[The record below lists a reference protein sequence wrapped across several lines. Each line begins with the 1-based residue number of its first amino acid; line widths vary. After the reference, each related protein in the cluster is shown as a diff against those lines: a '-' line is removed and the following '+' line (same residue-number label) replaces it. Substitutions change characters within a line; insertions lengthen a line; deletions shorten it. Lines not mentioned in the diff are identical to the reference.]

1 MFANCREYNAIDDIS
16 KPAVGTTYNDDRHS
30 TRTTSNAVGQQS
42 LDEKQEEAKWYCTYA
57 DTQERIFKETI
68 LPSARG
74 LVKGVQRR
82 LGETN
87 RKAASD
93 DNTTAKSFDDMSGS
107 VGVKGGVSTSN
118 ISSSAALVGNAS
130 VKEKSGVKNS
140 SISINIVGV
149 IKEGKPK
156 ATIKLKQPTTLPRK
170 RPAHVNRGGSAT
182 KRQKSTL
189 QRVASP
195 YSFCSSAPSAAACK
209 IGNDSIDKITTGKSK
224 VIWF

>member
-30 TRTTSNAVGQQS
+30 TRITSNAIGQQS
-42 LDEKQEEAKWYCTYA
+42 LDERQEEAKWYCKYA

-74 LVKGVQRR
+74 LVKGVLRR
-82 LGETN
+82 LGEVNT
-87 RKAASD
+87 KAVSD

-107 VGVKGGVSTSN
+107 VGVKGSIAINIAGV
-118 ISSSAALVGNAS
+118 
-130 VKEKSGVKNS
+130 VKEGN
-140 SISINIVGV
+140 
-149 IKEGKPK
+149 PK
-156 ATIKLKQPTTLPRK
+156 ATIKRKQPTTLPRK
-170 RPAHVNRGGSAT
+170 RPAHVKREGSVT
-182 KRQKSTL
+182 KRQKPTL
-189 QRVASP
+189 QRVASQ
-195 YSFCSSAPSAAACK
+195 YSFCSSAPSVAACK